1 MHNKHQ
7 WMFHTLLD
15 MIVFCEL
22 NGLTWQGEVLL
33 DALAAL
39 GLYQGDLIAAFNKM
53 SLAPTDGDYQDN
65 ERVDRA
71 RVA

>member
-1 MHNKHQ
+1 MHDKHQ
-7 WMFHTLLD
+7 WMSHTLQD

-22 NGLTWQGEVLL
+22 NGLTWQREVLL

-39 GLYQGDLIAAFNKM
+39 GMYQGDLIAAFNKM
-53 SLAPTDGDYQDN
+53 SLAPTEGGYQDD
-65 ERVDRA
+65 EQAHRA